1 MAKEVDERSF
11 KWKDKDGNEHSFP
24 AKDMNQDQ
32 LNTFNLL
39 CKKELVRSN
48 LEDQI
53 AENNFLFK
61 AYADQLIGKLGI
73 DIDGKQK
80 DKESS

>member
-39 CKKELVRSN
+39 CKKELHIS
-48 LEDQI
+48 
-53 AENNFLFK
+53 K
-61 AYADQLIGKLGI
+61 K
-73 DIDGKQK
+73 
-80 DKESS
+80 